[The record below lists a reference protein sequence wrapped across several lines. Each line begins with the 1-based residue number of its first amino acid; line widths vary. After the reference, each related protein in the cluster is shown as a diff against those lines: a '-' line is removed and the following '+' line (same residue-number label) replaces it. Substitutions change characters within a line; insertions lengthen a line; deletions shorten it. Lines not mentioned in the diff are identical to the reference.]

1 MRQRPRWNMSRVAP
15 PGRTKESPLE
25 SDLSQVIA
33 HGPAL
38 SAAYGRT
45 LGALLMMFAIA
56 KARRGPLGIV
66 TAAGVAVTAIY
77 HAFWKA

>member
-1 MRQRPRWNMSRVAP
+1 MSETAPR
-15 PGRTKESPLE
+15 RTKGPPLE

-38 SAAYGRT
+38 SAAYGRF
-45 LGALLMMFAIA
+45 LGATLMMFAIA
-56 KARRGPLGIV
+56 KARRGPLGYL
-66 TAAGVAVTAIY
+66 AGLGVAATALY